1 MTPIES
7 IYEIK
12 SAVLDL
18 QKYLLS
24 NDPIVSKKA
33 RLKYEQL
40 VDLFFKGHA
49 NFIKPEQRSYCLT
62 DFDYFMSL
70 IGKIAE
76 CYYLGLDG

>member
-12 SAVLDL
+12 AAVLDL
-18 QKYLLS
+18 KKYLLS
-24 NDPIVSKKA
+24 KDPVVSRKA

-49 NFIKPEQRSYCLT
+49 NFIKPEQRSSCLN

-70 IGKIAE
+70 MEEAVE
-76 CYYLGLDG
+76 HYDFQV